1 MMNEAKIV
9 EYLTELCEKLG
20 IVVRF
25 EPLATSGG
33 LCDLRGRKTLF
44 VGTACSRAEQIATIC
59 EALSE
64 ADLEGIYIL
73 PEVRE
78 VLETQFRRI
87 QAERLE
93 NEKGRN

>member
-20 IVVRF
+20 VVVRF

-33 LCDLRGRKTLF
+33 LCDLRGRKMLF
-44 VGTACSRAEQIATIC
+44 VGTACSRAEQVATIC
-59 EALSE
+59 EALLD

-78 VLETQFRRI
+78 VLENQFRRI
-87 QAERLE
+87 RAERLE
-93 NEKGRN
+93 KEKGKS